1 MTVVS
6 IDLIGVP
13 AFVID
18 VEPDGALRIAAMN
31 RPSEIAT
38 GLSASMTIGFTP
50 SQCLEPEAA
59 ARIEE
64 RYREC
69 VERRVFLE
77 YDEAFEIQGAE
88 TWWRTTLT
96 PLLDPASGA
105 VVRIVGVSVEI
116 TERKL
121 NEDVLRIAALTDGL
135 TGLAN
140 RRRLERAFADATEQ
154 AERTGRSFGLIL
166 IDLDGFKPINDTFG
180 HRKGDDVLRHV
191 GSLLSLSAGK
201 PETVARVGGDEF
213 AMLVSASTEPDLA
226 RTVAALRRFLDRNL
240 TVADIV
246 TNVGASVGAAL
257 WAEGQSFEDLMAA
270 ADAAMYRQ
278 KAYRRSAA

>member
-1 MTVVS
+1 MTDVS

-18 VEPDGALRIAAMN
+18 VEPDGLLRIAAMN
-31 RPSEIAT
+31 GPSQRAT
-38 GLSASMTIGFTP
+38 GLSAARAVGKVP
-50 SQCLEPEAA
+50 SQFLPASIAAEIEA
-59 ARIEE
+59 

-69 VERRVFLE
+69 IRKRTLHE
-77 YDEAFEIQGAE
+77 YDEAFEINGAIA
-88 TWWRTTLT
+88 WWRTTLT
-96 PLLDPASGA
+96 PLLDSRTGH
-105 VVRIVGVSVEI
+105 VTRLVGVSVEI

-121 NEDVLRIAALTDGL
+121 NEEVLQIAALTDAL
-135 TGLAN
+135 TGLGN
-140 RRRLERAFADATEQ
+140 RRRLECAFADATVQ
-154 AERTGRSFGLIL
+154 ATTSGKSFGIVL

-201 PETVARVGGDEF
+201 PETVARIGGDEF
-213 AMLVSASTEPDLA
+213 ALLVSASTEPDLA
-226 RTVAALRRFLDRNL
+226 GTVAALRRFLDRNL

-246 TNVGASVGAAL
+246 TRVGASVGAAL
-257 WAEGQSFEDLMAA
+257 WNPGQSFEDLLAA

-278 KAYRRSAA
+278 KAHRRSAA